1 MKGKPLLK
9 AKDPPR
15 SRVVLLLVGLGNPG
29 PKYERSRH
37 NIGFMA
43 ADEIGRRHGFARY
56 RARFQSLVAEGV
68 LDAAKVLIVKPTTF
82 MNESGRAVGEAMR
95 FYKLAPADVMVIH
108 DELDLA
114 SGKIRIKTGGGNA
127 GHNGLRSIE
136 AHIGNGFHRLRLGIG
151 HPGDKHAVH
160 GYVLG
165 DFAKTEQ
172 RYVAT
177 IIDAVGESAALLGSG
192 DFPGFMSRVALI
204 LNPPKHQPAKPETIS
219 KTEP

>member
-1 MKGKPLLK
+1 M
-9 AKDPPR
+9 
-15 SRVVLLLVGLGNPG
+15 LLLVGLGNPG
-29 PKYERSRH
+29 PKYERNRH

-43 ADEIGRRHGFARY
+43 AEEIVHRHGFAPY
-56 RARFQSLVAEGV
+56 RARFQSRIAEGV
-68 LDAAKVLIVKPTTF
+68 LDGTKTLVVKPTTF

-95 FYKLAPADVMVIH
+95 YYKLGPGDVMVIH

-114 SGKIRIKTGGGNA
+114 TGKIRIKTGGGNA

-151 HPGDKHAVH
+151 HPGDKHRVH

-165 DFAKTEQ
+165 DFARTELS
-172 RYVAT
+172 YVEK
-177 IIDAVGESAALLGSG
+177 IIDAVGESAGLLGSG
-192 DFPGFMSRVALI
+192 DHNGFMTKAALI
-204 LNPPKHQPAKPETIS
+204 LNPPKPKPEKPETNL

>member
-1 MKGKPLLK
+1 MLPPK

-15 SRVVLLLVGLGNPG
+15 SKLVLLLVGLGNPG
-29 PKYERSRH
+29 PKYDGNRH
-37 NIGFMA
+37 NIGYMA
-43 ADEIGRRHGFARY
+43 ADEIGRRHGFAPY
-56 RARFQSLVAEGV
+56 RARFQALTAEGV
-68 LDAAKVLIVKPTTF
+68 LDTAKILIVKPTLF

-95 FYKLAPADVMVIH
+95 YYKLSPADVMVIH

-114 SGKIRIKTGGGNA
+114 TGKIRIKTGGGNA

-151 HPGDKHAVH
+151 HPGDRHRVY

-172 RYVAT
+172 RYVEK

-192 DFPGFMSRVALI
+192 DHPGFMSRVALI
-204 LNPPKHQPAKPETIS
+204 LAPPKPAKPETNS